1 MLMVKI
7 KIAKVT
13 VNIGVGESGERLD
26 KAFALLEKLTG
37 QKPVKTISKHRI
49 PTWGI
54 RRKQPI
60 GVKVTLRGQKALD
73 FLKKALEAKDNTL
86 KPSNFDNNGN
96 FAFGVH
102 EYIDLP
108 GVKYDPDIGLFGFD
122 VCVTMEKDGYRIARR
137 KRQKRKIPEHHK
149 LTKEEAIKWV
159 EENLGVKVTEEE

>member
-1 MLMVKI
+1 MTKI

-13 VNIGVGESGERLD
+13 VNIGVGESGERLE
-26 KAFALLEKLTG
+26 KAVKLLEKLTG
-37 QKPVKTISKHRI
+37 QKPLITKSKHRI

-60 GVKVTLRGQKALD
+60 GAKVTLRGQKAMD
-73 FLKKALEAKDNTL
+73 FLKMALEAKDNTL
-86 KPSNFDNNGN
+86 SPGNFDENGN

-108 GVKYDPDIGLFGFD
+108 GVKYDPEIGIFGFD

-137 KRQKRKIPEHHK
+137 KIEKRKVPRKHK
-149 LTKEEAIKWV
+149 LTKEESIKWV
-159 EENLGVKVTEEE
+159 EENLGVKVVEGE